1 MPARAA
7 LALLAALAALA
18 AAPPAAAAR
27 AGAGAGRHPEVKGD
41 AECATCHRTDTP
53 QSFEAWERSPHGAAL
68 VKCVVCH
75 GSPGAAFRAKP
86 AATTCQGCHAVQV
99 ASVARR
105 PVKDCFA
112 CHAPH
117 ALTTNPHR

>member
-7 LALLAALAALA
+7 LAPLAVAVALAV
-18 AAPPAAAAR
+18 APPAAAR
-27 AGAGAGRHPEVKGD
+27 GGRHPDVKGEE
-41 AECATCHRTDTP
+41 ECATCHRADTP
-53 QSFEAWERSPHGAAL
+53 ESFAAWERSPHGAAL

-75 GSPGAAFRAKP
+75 GPVGAGFSAKP
-86 AATTCQGCHAVQV
+86 AATTCQGCHAAQT
-99 ASVARR
+99 ASLGRR

-117 ALTTNPHR
+117 ALTSNPHR